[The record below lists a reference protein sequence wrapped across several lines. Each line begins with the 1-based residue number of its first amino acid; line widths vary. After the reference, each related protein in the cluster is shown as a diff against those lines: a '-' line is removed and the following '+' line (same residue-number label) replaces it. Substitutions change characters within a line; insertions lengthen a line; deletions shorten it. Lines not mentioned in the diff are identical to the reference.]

1 MYQVPFHSFENAEN
15 SVRGRKIGTVRLFQ
29 WPQCQLIKGFYAIE
43 NTHYLR
49 SSPGP

>member
-1 MYQVPFHSFENAEN
+1 MYQVAFHSFSNAEN
-15 SVRGRKIGTVRLFQ
+15 SVLGCKIGTVRLFQ
-29 WPQCQLIKGFYAIE
+29 WLQCQLIRGFYALE